1 MPWTPRQARFDLAAL
16 ALASALSISLL
27 APAPTASARPGLN
40 ATGLAAATVVVT
52 TTSLAAP
59 KKGLAA
65 TLRRMRRLVNV
76 TRATPQTCGED
87 LLAAAPPL
95 RRDKRLNK
103 AATKYARKMA
113 RKDWFDH
120 DAPNGTGP
128 GERINDEGYRWSTWS
143 ENIAAGYDSVPSV
156 LAGWLAS
163 PGHCRTLMGPYKHVG
178 FGYAYS
184 EKSTFGHY
192 WVQDVA
198 SPR

>member
-1 MPWTPRQARFDLAAL
+1 MPWTPRRAWFRLAVL
-16 ALASALSISLL
+16 SLASALFISLL
-27 APAPTASARPGLN
+27 APAPTASARPGLDVP
-40 ATGLAAATVVVT
+40 GLVATVVET

-76 TRATPQTCGED
+76 ARAVPQTCGDE
-87 LLAAAPPL
+87 LLAAAPRV
-95 RRDKRLNK
+95 RRNKRLNK
-103 AATKYARKMA
+103 AAKKYARKMA

-120 DAPNGTGP
+120 DAPDGTGP
-128 GERINDEGYRWSTWS
+128 GERIEDEGYRWSKWG

-178 FGYAYS
+178 LGYAYS

-192 WVQDVA
+192 WVQDFA